1 MIRGFLSQLFLST
14 LHPSNHFKCLDKVV
28 IITCICMFA
37 SKQCGVF
44 TMQSVVCLSLHFWCT
59 GSIDTWL
66 WMQAAA
72 WLNLRCI
79 WIKQT
84 GTASINLHVEIKA
97 SHTWKAGSP
106 WFPLVLGLVAM
117 GVEGAIGR
125 GKAQSDRQE
134 DSVIFPCT
142 LPNHAQF
149 ILNLNMLVLFHK
161 FSSKVILFYTTCC
174 LFNHCNYV
182 RIC

>member
-1 MIRGFLSQLFLST
+1 MEYSQ
-14 LHPSNHFKCLDKVV
+14 C
-28 IITCICMFA
+28 
-37 SKQCGVF
+37 F
-44 TMQSVVCLSLHFWCT
+44 TVLCLSLHFWCT
-59 GSIDTWL
+59 GSIDSWL

-72 WLNLRCI
+72 WLKLRCV

-84 GTASINLHVEIKA
+84 GTAFINLCVEIKA

-125 GKAQSDRQE
+125 GKAQSDRQD

-149 ILNLNMLVLFHK
+149 ILPWIWICWCYFTHFLQRLYYFILHVVYLIT
-161 FSSKVILFYTTCC
+161 VIMFR
-174 LFNHCNYV
+174 FV
-182 RIC
+182 KIV